1 MEAVKTTAQRRIL
14 FFADAS
20 SVHTRRWVQSM
31 VERSFEC
38 FVATRLP
45 ASIPGAA
52 DVIALAPGH
61 GAAGWFSAI
70 PQVRALARRIH
81 PQWLHG
87 HYVTSYGL
95 WAAACDYPA
104 PKLLTA
110 WGSDILVTPRAR
122 GWRGRAM
129 RALVGWS
136 LRRASLITADSQDV
150 LAEIR
155 RYRVHARCEEVLWGV
170 DIDRFAPGTVAAA
183 GFEVV
188 SLRNW
193 EPNYNIDTLLRAWA
207 LFVAERPLREPV
219 LHLLGGGPDEAALRR
234 LTDELGI
241 ARSVRFTGR
250 VGDTAMVATLQRA
263 RASVSVPSSDA
274 TSVSMLESM
283 ACALPVVVSDLPAN
297 RAWVDANS
305 GLTVPARDEHALAQ
319 ALVRLHDNPSWAA
332 EHGARNRER
341 VLQRASRRAQFDRMA
356 ELYDQLLAPHP
367 ERLATPA
374 R

>member
-1 MEAVKTTAQRRIL
+1 
-14 FFADAS
+14 
-20 SVHTRRWVQSM
+20 
-31 VERSFEC
+31 
-38 FVATRLP
+38 
-45 ASIPGAA
+45 
-52 DVIALAPGH
+52 
-61 GAAGWFSAI
+61 
-70 PQVRALARRIH
+70 
-81 PQWLHG
+81 
-87 HYVTSYGL
+87 
-95 WAAACDYPA
+95 
-104 PKLLTA
+104 
-110 WGSDILVTPRAR
+110 
-122 GWRGRAM
+122 
-129 RALVGWS
+129 
-136 LRRASLITADSQDV
+136 
-150 LAEIR
+150 
-155 RYRVHARCEEVLWGV
+155 
-170 DIDRFAPGTVAAA
+170 
-183 GFEVV
+183 
-188 SLRNW
+188 
-193 EPNYNIDTLLRAWA
+193 

-241 ARSVRFTGR
+241 ARRVRFTGR